1 MKKKKISELINF
13 FVKKNYRVIEYKILN
28 LNKLIFFAEKNKKKK
43 IFKIGYDNI
52 GKKFINNEL
61 KAYSKI
67 HEYNKIFLLPKI
79 NYIKPDN
86 NNLSILKLDYLGNK
100 KGTYLDIKKF
110 ININEYKKKKYKLFS
125 TKKYISKIIENH
137 NNEAIKYKSLI
148 KNLLRYIKYSNL
160 IKIPTSISHG
170 DFIHWN
176 TLFYKN
182 KGYVIDLEY
191 MNKNRIIYFDIV
203 HWLFLP
209 VVQKLY
215 TFKINSELIYKFL
228 LNIVVVLIFF
238 YIKIFIDKK
247 ISKIFFKSLL
257 IFYLFEKI
265 LLFEKIIKTSIK
277 KRIMTDKAYLTRTKF
292 HKNIYKKILLSYL

>member
-1 MKKKKISELINF
+1 
-13 FVKKNYRVIEYKILN
+13 
-28 LNKLIFFAEKNKKKK
+28 
-43 IFKIGYDNI
+43 
-52 GKKFINNEL
+52 
-61 KAYSKI
+61 
-67 HEYNKIFLLPKI
+67 
-79 NYIKPDN
+79 
-86 NNLSILKLDYLGNK
+86 
-100 KGTYLDIKKF
+100 
-110 ININEYKKKKYKLFS
+110 
-125 TKKYISKIIENH
+125 
-137 NNEAIKYKSLI
+137 
-148 KNLLRYIKYSNL
+148 
-160 IKIPTSISHG
+160 
-170 DFIHWN
+170 
-176 TLFYKN
+176 
-182 KGYVIDLEY
+182 

-209 VVQKLY
+209 FVQKLY

-277 KRIMTDKAYLTRTKF
+277 KSIMTDKAYLTRTKF